1 MAKNKVTIEELQEVR
16 LNHRTKMLKV
26 HNTIR
31 DIVSTAEDA
40 KDIWLSDIRK
50 LENIVYTLHNEYDF
64 EPRICPDTGSKL
76 YYGDWVL
83 AEDNK

>member
-50 LENIVYTLHNEYDF
+50 LENIVHTLHLSL
-64 EPRICPDTGSKL
+64 IHI
-76 YYGDWVL
+76 
-83 AEDNK
+83 

>member
-50 LENIVYTLHNEYDF
+50 LENIVHTLHNEYDF
-64 EPRICPDTGSKL
+64 EPRICPDTGRKL

>member
-1 MAKNKVTIEELQEVR
+1 MAKNKVTIEELQEAR
-16 LNHRTKMLKV
+16 LNYRTKMLKI
-26 HNTIR
+26 HNTIK

-50 LENIVYTLHNEYDF
+50 LENIVHTLHNEYDF
-64 EPRICPDTGSKL
+64 EPRVCPDTGRKL

-83 AEDNK
+83 AEENK